1 MAVFWG
7 GLAIA
12 WHSWMLWSGLAVA
25 TGLSLSLGNTAS
37 FVGLQ
42 IAVIAAIGALEPS
55 LRGLSGGLLLL
66 AGFCAAF
73 TGLGSDAGTLQE
85 MSWQIQAHVLLSLF
99 AYGLLTVGA
108 IVAVYALVQD
118 RRLRKAKL
126 SPINQLFA
134 PLETTERLLFGV
146 TSTGFFVLLLA
157 VSSGL
162 AFVENL
168 FAQHLVHKTVLS
180 LLALVLFGILLA
192 GRRFAG
198 WRGRRAIYLYLWGF
212 LVLGLAYFGSR
223 YVLEALLGRSWG

>member
-1 MAVFWG
+1 
-7 GLAIA
+7 
-12 WHSWMLWSGLAVA
+12 MLWSGLAVT
-25 TGLSLSLGNTAS
+25 TGLSLSIGNTAS
-37 FVGLQ
+37 FIGLQ
-42 IAVIAAIGALEPS
+42 IAFIAAVGAMESS
-55 LRGLSGGLLLL
+55 LRGLSGGLLFL

-73 TGLGSDAGTLQE
+73 TGLGTDAGTLQD
-85 MSWQIQAHVLLSLF
+85 MSWQIQAHVMLSLF

-118 RRLRKAKL
+118 RRLRTARL
-126 SPINQLFA
+126 SPFNHLFA
-134 PLETTERLLFGV
+134 PLETTEALLFGV
-146 TSTGFFVLLLA
+146 TSTGFIVLLLA

-198 WRGRRAIYLYLWGF
+198 WRGKRAIYLYLWGF
-212 LVLGLAYFGSR
+212 LMFGSR
-223 YVLEALLGRSWG
+223 YILEAVLGRSWG